1 VNYSLRQTH
10 KTTSDFY
17 NNILNT
23 PGHIPLNEYRNWR
36 PYRNG
41 DGSLNYANPNNY
53 FNDYFFNP
61 FMAKDMNRENDRY
74 GYFVGN
80 LDLSYQATDWLS
92 ATYRLGL
99 TNESYDYLQTGE
111 EFKYNAYAK
120 STGKYIAKDVSGY
133 SGDFIGFNNKLVQD
147 IILSFKKDFGPIKA
161 NLIVGNNVREERK
174 KGVSA
179 SASQLVLPGVYNISN
194 RIGETSGGES
204 LSLARVVGYYGDLTL
219 GYNDYLFLH
228 VSGRNDSYSVLSKTN
243 RSFFY
248 PGADISFVA
257 SDAIPS
263 LKDNSFLSYAKFTA
277 SATKVGNVN
286 VDPYQ
291 LQTVFSTGAG
301 FPYGSTAGFSVGDTY
316 ADPNLKP
323 EFTTSYEVGG
333 DFAFVDN
340 RVSLE
345 LAYYT
350 QETTNQTVSIDIATS
365 TGFSR
370 ARVNAGSMRNKGFE
384 ASLKVTPISTADGF
398 KWDVGAVYANQSSTV
413 TSLYGDLQN
422 INISNLYG
430 LTSDGSL
437 GQIFAQVGA
446 QYPVVKAVAYL
457 RDPEGRVVVD
467 PSTGYP
473 LKDPALKTMGQAN
486 PRHKLSLSTSAHYK
500 GFTLSVLGE
509 YRGGYV
515 VYHGTAATMW
525 FTGVAEATA
534 AYNRERFVFPNS
546 SYQTADGSYVANTTV
561 ATKDGGL
568 GAWDTNLR
576 TIGENFVTSGE
587 FWKLRELSL
596 SYNFPKSMLSGLKYV
611 KGATVG
617 LVGRNLF
624 IWVPEE
630 NKYADPELSVST
642 SNAVGLNATTNT
654 PSTRTYGFNVT
665 LTF

>member
-1 VNYSLRQTH
+1 
-10 KTTSDFY
+10 
-17 NNILNT
+17 
-23 PGHIPLNEYRNWR
+23 
-36 PYRNG
+36 
-41 DGSLNYANPNNY
+41 
-53 FNDYFFNP
+53 
-61 FMAKDMNRENDRY
+61 M
-74 GYFVGN
+74 
-80 LDLSYQATDWLS
+80 
-92 ATYRLGL
+92 
-99 TNESYDYLQTGE
+99 
-111 EFKYNAYAK
+111 
-120 STGKYIAKDVSGY
+120 
-133 SGDFIGFNNKLVQD
+133 
-147 IILSFKKDFGPIKA
+147 
-161 NLIVGNNVREERK
+161 REERK

-248 PGADISFVA
+248 PGADVSFVA
-257 SDAIPS
+257 TDAIPS
-263 LKDNSFLSYAKFTA
+263 LKDNRILSYAKFTA

-316 ADPNLKP
+316 NDPSLKP

-333 DFAFVDN
+333 DFAFLDH

-350 QETTNQTVSIDIATS
+350 QETTNQTVSIDIAGS

-384 ASLKVTPISTADGF
+384 ASLKVTPVSTPSGF
-398 KWDVGAVYANQSSTV
+398 KWDIGATYANQSSTV

-430 LTSDGSL
+430 LTSDASL

-446 QYPVVKAVAYL
+446 QYPIIKVVAYQ
-457 RDPEGRVVVD
+457 RDPQGRVVID
-467 PSTGYP
+467 PSNGYP
-473 LKDPALKTMGQAN
+473 LKAADLKTMGQAN
-486 PRHKLSLSTSAHYK
+486 PKHKLSLNTSLHYK
-500 GFTLSVLGE
+500 GFTLNALGE

-515 VYHGTAATMW
+515 VYHGIASTMW

-534 AYNRERFVFPNS
+534 AYDRERFVFPNS
-546 SYQTADGSYVANTTV
+546 SYLADDGSYVANTSI

-576 TIGENFVTSGE
+576 TVGENFVTSGE

-596 SYNFPKSMLSGLKYV
+596 SYSFPKALLSGTKYI
-611 KGATVG
+611 KAATVG

-624 IWVPEE
+624 IWVPKE
-630 NKYADPELSVST
+630 NKYSDPELSVST
-642 SNAVGLNATTNT
+642 TNAQGLNATTNT